1 LRSKNIGNDNGIR
14 KGGERRPN
22 TARFLGISRVE
33 DEPWY
38 REWREA
44 LDRVI
49 RAQMARDA
57 ARPGTPQREA
67 ADLEYDAAFAVFSA
81 LAKQVQ

>member
-1 LRSKNIGNDNGIR
+1 M
-14 KGGERRPN
+14 
-22 TARFLGISRVE
+22 SRVE

-38 REWREA
+38 QEWREA

-49 RAQMARDA
+49 GAQMARDA

-67 ADLEYDAAFAVFSA
+67 ADREYDAAFAVFCA
-81 LAKQVQ
+81 LAKQVR